1 MGFQEAKDKEM
12 GKVFFPNHLGGSG
25 WYSEKALQGEEH
37 DLFRSCLIFVN
48 AHSMLDDIEKDL
60 WLAELN

>member
-1 MGFQEAKDKEM
+1 M

-25 WYSEKALQGEEH
+25 WYSEEALQGEEH